1 MANQDSQKSYH
12 QYILK
17 NRHANLQMI
26 VKDAID
32 EAQAKSISN
41 SLTIRTG
48 TPRKCGAQFVARSS
62 GSTDFHR
69 AVPMNFLSLWSVRLF
84 STVSNVGNA
93 AAGWD
98 VTWGTTKP
106 GRGHHLFGQMFNE
119 YPFAILKIWLFC
131 SLKWLYSDDS
141 SKFLILYEMSS
152 SQDTLMLR
160 GSSEISKRKPFIFG
174 TWVGRISLKNS
185 GCWKSGV
192 MDESFAGLLLFVS
205 EVIFSR
211 H

>member
-1 MANQDSQKSYH
+1 M
-12 QYILK
+12 
-17 NRHANLQMI
+17 
-26 VKDAID
+26 
-32 EAQAKSISN
+32 
-41 SLTIRTG
+41 
-48 TPRKCGAQFVARSS
+48 
-62 GSTDFHR
+62 
-69 AVPMNFLSLWSVRLF
+69 RLF

-106 GRGHHLFGQMFNE
+106 GGGHLFGQMFNE

-174 TWVGRISLKNS
+174 T
-185 GCWKSGV
+185 
-192 MDESFAGLLLFVS
+192 
-205 EVIFSR
+205 
-211 H
+211 